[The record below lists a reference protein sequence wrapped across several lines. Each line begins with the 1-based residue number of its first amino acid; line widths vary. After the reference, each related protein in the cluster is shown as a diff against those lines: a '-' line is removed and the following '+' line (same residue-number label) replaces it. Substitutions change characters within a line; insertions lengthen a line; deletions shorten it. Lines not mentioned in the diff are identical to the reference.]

1 MMMNRVGWKGDIVTM
16 RWATWIIVF
25 ALGDSLNV
33 VRVTMSNAMLTK
45 TPKKSLSIHHIVGNR
60 GYLTFVLRLYQH

>member
-1 MMMNRVGWKGDIVTM
+1 MNRVGWKGDIVTM

-45 TPKKSLSIHHIVGNR
+45 TPKSPYQSTILLEIVG
-60 GYLTFVLRLYQH
+60 V